1 MTNYAPSEINMHTK
15 LVGVTFNNRQSNIIN
30 LHVNDKLCLIREP
43 DNIYDSNAILVC
55 DQNFNELGHISKDLA
70 ATLAPI
76 LDNGQ
81 ELSATVENITGDIC
95 TNLGVNI
102 FITSKKS
109 NEISFSSFSDI
120 STFSDNILNNITLKT
135 SNDDE
140 LSRKLKEWKNLSLE
154 EMIRVLKRSA
164 VISQIFRN
172 LEIPLDLM
180 IDKDNF
186 IKKIS
191 TTLYFVLHNAI
202 CINPSPRNV
211 LSEIRNEMEYRMTH
225 TKPTD
230 NPFINLLATT
240 IAGILSYTIF
250 NINISFYEFQAEAI
264 DAAFTNYYQKL
275 MDKQLSD
282 LFIIVNSPDFKT
294 NIQKIA

>member
-1 MTNYAPSEINMHTK
+1 MNNYAPSEINMHTK

-30 LHVNDKLCLIREP
+30 LHVNDKLRLIREP

-55 DQNFNELGHISKDLA
+55 DQNFNELGHISKDLV

-211 LSEIRNEMEYRMTH
+211 LSEIRDEMEYRMTH

-250 NINISFYEFQAEAI
+250 NLNISFYELQAEAI